1 MNREDIICFL
11 SQPTQP
17 SEAQKPSAN
26 KALLRLAANHN
37 DSRSLSGFILSE
49 AVRLCINPSYLL
61 GVDDDSIVSTVNN
74 LIKLSL
80 CDLFNNND
88 DHDLVFKLISEH
100 GLSPFKALSLEDV
113 SRENTANHARWSN
126 GSLKNPK
133 AYKRWLESKFMIMYL
148 VGSVLIADDY
158 EGLRHLLS
166 ISRVSEAV
174 GKNIHEIF
182 NFLKI
187 EDGECFKIFNKESS
201 SVTPLSDYIKHITS
215 LAVSGFFHKV
225 NKEYRLEL
233 SAQCGHEILF
243 AISSKEKQSKTL
255 AMLTALLTKDGAD
268 WYLSFMQMTCGPS
281 AYIDLASREKKPSEE
296 LVHVLSTLTE
306 NKNKKENKF
315 ITNIVLGLPRELVL
329 EVARLSQGDA
339 DKLFSINN
347 DQALLPYVSN
357 LAKRRSLDQDFS
369 L

>member
-37 DSRSLSGFILSE
+37 DSRSLSRFILSE

-61 GVDDDSIVSTVNN
+61 GVEDDSIVSTVNN

-88 DHDLVFKLISEH
+88 DQDLVFKLISEH
-100 GLSPFKALSLEDV
+100 GLSPFKALSIEDV

-158 EGLRHLLS
+158 EGLSHLLS

-187 EDGECFKIFNKESS
+187 EDGECFRIFNKESS

-215 LAVSGFFHKV
+215 LAVSGFFH
-225 NKEYRLEL
+225 
-233 SAQCGHEILF
+233 
-243 AISSKEKQSKTL
+243 
-255 AMLTALLTKDGAD
+255 
-268 WYLSFMQMTCGPS
+268 
-281 AYIDLASREKKPSEE
+281 
-296 LVHVLSTLTE
+296 
-306 NKNKKENKF
+306 
-315 ITNIVLGLPRELVL
+315 
-329 EVARLSQGDA
+329 
-339 DKLFSINN
+339 
-347 DQALLPYVSN
+347 
-357 LAKRRSLDQDFS
+357 
-369 L
+369 